1 MKKIVCVGLL
11 FAALYVNIGAQAPV
25 DLFDPFYEDLSIW
38 EGSGLINDAPSIRPY
53 PLQEIERLLQIV
65 IEKGD
70 AGQRRKA
77 AEYQARF
84 FQHSFYFGGKTE
96 FNFARQAKKNENQFF
111 ITPFAKMNYR
121 ISKMLT
127 VAAYVSFSLFNKL
140 DNSSLL
146 PADTYSSKDIA
157 EDHGTIIGKWRTLP
171 MFNSSIT
178 IGTPEYY
185 LTAGLGRTSYGPFHN
200 SGIFISRQA
209 FHAGQFI
216 FTVNKPK
223 WAYNQVLLL
232 LSATDNGGYGLAPNK
247 FLASHSLD
255 IRPFPWLTFSII
267 DSMIYGGRF
276 EPIYLI
282 PFSAFFL
289 GQSIYHFP
297 DNSLLGLSST
307 IKPIRGLRLD
317 SALYVDDLG
326 LTEIIKFKSALW
338 RLAGEFGASYTMPTS
353 HWFSFVNVN
362 YTLVMPY
369 MYTHVDDHNHNRSNY
384 QNYTHHGSPL
394 GSNLQP
400 NSDRLHLQLKFRP
413 IYGLDINLSNTFIR
427 HTNTTESITDINLI
441 KDYLGKYYTTDG
453 SVFNHPTITSRAP
466 NGGTDWKDH
475 AFLYATPFMKQQT
488 RQYVNQLAF
497 DISCHLP
504 IVKSGGYMLFKLGYV
519 FEANINPGV
528 RRDIYRPNDLTRG
541 WHEKDVKDIVDKDGN
556 EGEHAIRK
564 EAARQLDEWRKGAIG
579 KQFNHY
585 IRLSAEVAY

>member
-1 MKKIVCVGLL
+1 MKKLLCVALL
-11 FAALYVNIGAQAPV
+11 LTTLHTVYIHAQAPV

-38 EGSGLINDAPSIRPY
+38 EGSGLINDTPSIRPY
-53 PLQEIERLLQIV
+53 PLQEIERILQIV

-84 FQHSFYFGGKTE
+84 FHRAFHFGGKAE
-96 FNFARQAKKNENQFF
+96 FNFARQSKKNENQFF
-111 ITPFAKMNYR
+111 ITPFAKMNYQ
-121 ISKMLT
+121 ITKMLT
-127 VAAYVSFSLFNKL
+127 VSAYVSFSLFNKL
-140 DNSSLL
+140 DNPSLL

-157 EDHGTIIGKWRTLP
+157 RDHGTAIGKWNTLP

-178 IGTPEYY
+178 FGTPEYY
-185 LTAGLGRTSYGPFHN
+185 LTAGLGRTSYGPFHD

-223 WAYNQVLLL
+223 WGYNQVLLL
-232 LSATDNGGYGLAPNK
+232 LSATNNAGYDLEPNK

-255 IRPFPWLTFSII
+255 IRPLPWLTFSII
-267 DSMIYGGRF
+267 DSMVYGGRF

-289 GQSIYHFP
+289 GQSIYSFP
-297 DNSLLGLSST
+297 DNSLLGMSFT
-307 IKPIRGLRLD
+307 VKPIRGLRFD
-317 SALYVDDLG
+317 AALYVDDLG

-338 RLAGEFGASYTMPTS
+338 RLAGEFGVSYTMPNT
-353 HWFSFVNVN
+353 HWFSFVDLN

-369 MYTHVDDHNHNRSNY
+369 MYTHVDDDNYKKPNY

-394 GSNLQP
+394 GTNLEP
-400 NSDRLHLQLKFRP
+400 NSDRIHLKLKFRP
-413 IYGLDINLSNTFIR
+413 VYGFDINLSNTFIR
-427 HTNTTESITDINLI
+427 HANTTESITDISMI
-441 KDYLGKYYTTDG
+441 KDYLARKYTTDG
-453 SVFNHPTITSRAP
+453 SVFNHPTITDRTS
-466 NGGTDWKDH
+466 NGNTHWKNH
-475 AFLYATPFMKQQT
+475 AFLYSTPFMRQQT
-488 RQYVNQLAF
+488 IQYINQLAL

-504 IVKSGGYMLFKLGYV
+504 IVKSGGYMLFKFGYV

-528 RRDIYRPNDLTRG
+528 RRNIYSPVDSMSG
-541 WHEKDVKDIVDKDGN
+541 WDKKKIEKMTAAEIQAVKDK
-556 EGEHAIRK
+556 
-564 EAARQLDEWRKGAIG
+564 AAEQLADWRKKAIG

-585 IRLSAEVAY
+585 IRLSAEFAY